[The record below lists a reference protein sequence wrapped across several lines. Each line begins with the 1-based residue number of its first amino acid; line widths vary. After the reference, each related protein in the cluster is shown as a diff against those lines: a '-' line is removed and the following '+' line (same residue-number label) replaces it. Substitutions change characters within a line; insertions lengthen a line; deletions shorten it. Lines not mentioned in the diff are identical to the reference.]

1 MKMPLNQLPIT
12 IKQISQHMKI
22 IRFGFILPKEDPWK
36 KITSMFK
43 FGKKVDVEHLL
54 KQKGFEDGQ

>member
-1 MKMPLNQLPIT
+1 MSTNQLSAG

-36 KITSMFK
+36 KITSVFK
-43 FGKKVDVEHLL
+43 FGKRVDIEHLL
-54 KQKGFEDGQ
+54 NQKGFEDGK